1 MIEQSMKTI
10 VREKKNHKKDSID
23 VKRRGKRGKE
33 KEETGEIEKTS
44 KLVDFNPTITVLT
57 PKVNESIRLH

>member
-1 MIEQSMKTI
+1 MKTI
-10 VREKKNHKKDSID
+10 VREKQNHKKDSID
-23 VKRRGKRGKE
+23 VKISGKIGKD

-57 PKVNESIRLH
+57 PKVNESIRLN